1 MRPIPFEKCL
11 ISTPNRGPMWKET
24 LSRINHW
31 CIPVGPRMNRALIM
45 TLVVFLLFYCI
56 SSIYQVVLFDTS
68 LYYAAPY
75 IAWIAIGFLIALRY
89 TTNPNA
95 AIGLYLLI
103 FGADRLMFEYM
114 LVVYELSP
122 DIIDI
127 ILGTSMMVS
136 GALWILSKVRTR
148 FLLLISTFYFGYV
161 GMQFLIENID
171 DLIEDSVD
179 LIVLNLSFLAT
190 SLMYLLLIVI
200 LLCNDPPYRKGAIF
214 KANS

>member
-1 MRPIPFEKCL
+1 MRPIPFVNCL
-11 ISTPNRGPMWKET
+11 ISAPNRGPMWKET

-45 TLVVFLLFYCI
+45 ALVVFLLFYCI
-56 SSIYQVVLFDTS
+56 TNIYQAVLYDAS
-68 LYYAAPY
+68 PYYAAPY

-103 FGADRLMFEYM
+103 FGADRLLFEYM
-114 LVVYELSP
+114 LFVYEISP
-122 DIIDI
+122 FIIDV
-127 ILGTSMMVS
+127 ILGISMMVS
-136 GALWILSKVRTR
+136 GVLWILSKVRTR
-148 FLLLISTFYFGYV
+148 FLLLVSTGYFGYV
-161 GMQFLIENID
+161 SMLFLIENMD
-171 DLIEDSVD
+171 YLIEDSVE
-179 LIVLNLSFLAT
+179 LMVLNLSFIAT
-190 SLMYLLLIVI
+190 CLMSLLLIVI